1 MLNNE
6 FMSKLESSLLSKV
19 PKEDRREML
28 YDYEEHFQVGMTN
41 GKSKDELIAELGDP
55 HVIARDLLSDYRGG
69 RMEKVQSPSPSKP
82 RAIIAAISLALFNLI
97 FIIGPLSGIF
107 GAYIALCGV
116 SFGLSLMPIFIL
128 GSYFLGYSYENFAV
142 NFFASLTVLSLGLL
156 MGIGMIAIGKVFLRL
171 MRSYIKFNIKIVK
184 GEKAA

>member
-6 FMSKLESSLLSKV
+6 FMSKLESLLSKV
-19 PKEDRREML
+19 PEVDRREML
-28 YDYEEHFQVGMTN
+28 YDYEEHFQVGMAN
-41 GKSKDELIAELGDP
+41 GKSKAELIMELGDP
-55 HVIARDLLSDYRGG
+55 HVIARDLLLDYRGG
-69 RMEKVQSPSPSKP
+69 RMETVHSPSKP
-82 RAIIAAISLALFNLI
+82 RAIFAAISLALFNLV
-97 FIIGPLSGIF
+97 FIIGPLGGIF

-116 SFGLSLMPIFIL
+116 SLGLSVMPIVIL

-156 MGIGMIAIGKVFLRL
+156 MGIGMIAVGKVFLGVLR
-171 MRSYIKFNIKIVK
+171 RYIKFNIRIVK